1 MDKIA
6 KFLPFLAWIHE
17 IKDKDILKA
26 DLVAGLTVALV
37 LVPQSMA
44 YAQLAGL
51 APQYG
56 LYASFLPVM
65 IAALMGSSRQLGTG
79 PVAVV
84 SLLTAAAIPT
94 IIPPGADMVTYAAY
108 ASLLA
113 FLVGIFQFALGALK
127 LGFVINFLSHPV
139 VVGFTNAA
147 AIIIG
152 TSQLSK
158 VFGVD
163 KGVGEHTY
171 EQVWGVLINASQ
183 HTHAWTLFA
192 AIVAFA
198 IMIGVK
204 QYAPKLPGVLLAVVV
219 TTIISWVMDFGTPV
233 ADGGLGG
240 AIVGS
245 IPEGLPSLTIPNFDF
260 SVINQMIVTA
270 ITIGLIGFMEAI
282 SIAKAMAAQTKQ
294 RLNADQELMG
304 QGLANVVSSFFQ
316 GYAVSGS
323 FSRSAVNISAG
334 AITGFSSVVTAVI
347 VGITLLWLTP
357 LLYHL
362 PQATLAAVIIMA
374 VINLIKF
381 APIMHAWKVE
391 KHDAIVAVTSFVL
404 TLLFAPHLENGIV
417 IGVILSL
424 ALFLYRTMEPRFTEL
439 SAHDGSSM
447 LVNALDNK
455 LERCEVVSIV
465 KYSGSLY
472 FANAGYFEDKI
483 LKLIADKHECL
494 KYIIVDMAGINQIDA
509 SGEDVLTGLLERC
522 SAGGVEIL
530 FARTEGIE
538 SVLKRSSFIDRF
550 GEDRFYERRTDA
562 LRFAWKELGDEEAA
576 SKSPLKH
583 LIS

>member
-1 MDKIA
+1 MNKIA
-6 KFLPFLAWIHE
+6 RFLPFLAWIHE
-17 IKDKDILKA
+17 IKDSGVLKA
-26 DLVAGLTVALV
+26 DAVAGLTVALV

-51 APQYG
+51 PPQHG

-84 SLLTAAAIPT
+84 SLLTAAAVPT
-94 IIPPGADMVTYAAY
+94 ILPEGATMEQYVIY

-152 TSQLSK
+152 TSQLNK
-158 VFGVD
+158 VFGVA
-163 KGVGEHTY
+163 KGEGENTY
-171 EQVWGVLINASQ
+171 EQVWGTLVNATTDTHMVTLGIALI
-183 HTHAWTLFA
+183 
-192 AIVAFA
+192 AFA
-198 IMIGVK
+198 IMIFIK
-204 QYAPKLPGVLLAVVV
+204 KFLPKWPGVLIAVAV
-219 TTIISWVMDFGTPV
+219 TTVISWLTNFGGV
-233 ADGGLGG
+233 VEAGGYGG
-240 AIVGS
+240 AIVGT
-245 IPEGLPSLTIPNFDF
+245 IPEGLPSLVIPSFDF
-260 SVINQMIVTA
+260 SVMNQMMITA

-294 RLNADQELMG
+294 RLDADQELMG
-304 QGLANVVSSFFQ
+304 QGLSNVVSSLFQ

-334 AITGFSSVVTAVI
+334 AVTGFSSVVTAVI
-347 VGITLLWLTP
+347 VGLTLLFLTP

-381 APIMHAWKVE
+381 EPIKHAWKVE
-391 KHDAIVAVTSFVL
+391 KHDAVVAVTSFVL

-424 ALFLYRTMEPRFTEL
+424 ALFLFRTMTPRFIEL
-439 SAHDGSSM
+439 SAHSGSTM
-447 LVNALDNK
+447 FVNALDNK
-455 LERCEVVSIV
+455 IESCEVVSIV

-472 FANAGYFEDKI
+472 FANAGYFEDRM
-483 LKLIADKHECL
+483 LGLIADKQPCI
-494 KYIIVDMAGINQIDA
+494 KYVIVDMAGISQIDA
-509 SGEDVLTGLLERC
+509 SGEEMLSGLLERC
-522 SAGGVEIL
+522 SSNGVEIL
-530 FARTEGIE
+530 FARIEGIDN
-538 SVLKRSSFIDRF
+538 VLKRSGFVDQFGQNRF
-550 GEDRFYERRTDA
+550 FDRRTDA
-562 LRFAWKELGDEEAA
+562 LRYAWKELGDEEAA
-576 SKSPLKH
+576 SNSPLKH

>member
-17 IKDKDILKA
+17 IKDKEILKA

-94 IIPPGADMVTYAAY
+94 IIPAGADMVTYAAY

-127 LGFVINFLSHPV
+127 LGMVINFLSHPV

-152 TSQLSK
+152 TSQLNK

-163 KGVGEHTY
+163 KGLGEHTY
-171 EQVWGVLINASQ
+171 EQVWGTLVNATQFTNS
-183 HTHAWTLFA
+183 WTLFA

-204 QYAPKLPGVLLAVVV
+204 KYAPKLPGVLLAVVV
-219 TTIISWVMDFGTPV
+219 TTIISWAMSFGSPV

-245 IPEGLPSLTIPNFDF
+245 IPEGLPAMIMPNFDF
-260 SVINQMIVTA
+260 SIINQMVITA

-294 RLNADQELMG
+294 RLDADQELMG

-334 AITGFSSVVTAVI
+334 AVTGFSSVVTAVI

-381 APIMHAWKVE
+381 APIVHAWKVE
-391 KHDAIVAVTSFVL
+391 KHDAIVAVASFVL

-424 ALFLYRTMEPRFTEL
+424 VLFLYRTMEPRFTEL
-439 SAHDGSSM
+439 SAHDGS
-447 LVNALDNK
+447 
-455 LERCEVVSIV
+455 
-465 KYSGSLY
+465 
-472 FANAGYFEDKI
+472 
-483 LKLIADKHECL
+483 
-494 KYIIVDMAGINQIDA
+494 
-509 SGEDVLTGLLERC
+509 
-522 SAGGVEIL
+522 
-530 FARTEGIE
+530 
-538 SVLKRSSFIDRF
+538 
-550 GEDRFYERRTDA
+550 
-562 LRFAWKELGDEEAA
+562 
-576 SKSPLKH
+576 
-583 LIS
+583 

>member
-1 MDKIA
+1 MNKIA
-6 KFLPFLAWIHE
+6 RFLPFLAWIGE
-17 IKDKDILKA
+17 IKDSNILKA

-51 APQYG
+51 PPQHG

-84 SLLTAAAIPT
+84 SLLTAAAVPT
-94 IIPPGADMVTYAAY
+94 ILPEGASMEEYVIY

-113 FLVGIFQFALGALK
+113 FMVGIFQFALGALK

-152 TSQLSK
+152 TSQLNK
-158 VFGVD
+158 VFGVA
-163 KGVGEHTY
+163 KGDGEHTY
-171 EQVWGVLINASQ
+171 EQVWGTIINATSD
-183 HTHAWTLFA
+183 THVATLLIA
-192 AIVAFA
+192 LIAFA
-198 IMIGVK
+198 IMIAVK
-204 QYAPKLPGVLLAVVV
+204 KFAPKLPGVLLAVAV
-219 TTIISWVMDFGTPV
+219 TTVIAWLIDFG
-233 ADGGLGG
+233 ASIEAGGYGG
-240 AIVGS
+240 AIVGV
-245 IPEGLPSLTIPNFDF
+245 IPEGLPALTMPGFDF
-260 SVINQMIVTA
+260 SVMNQMIVTA

-294 RLNADQELMG
+294 RLDADQELMG
-304 QGLANVVSSFFQ
+304 QGLSNIVSSFFQ

-347 VGITLLWLTP
+347 VGITLLFLTP

-381 APIMHAWKVE
+381 APIIHAWKVE
-391 KHDAIVAVTSFVL
+391 KHDAIVAVSSFAL

-417 IGVILSL
+417 IGVVLSL
-424 ALFLYRTMEPRFTEL
+424 ALFLYRTMQPRFTEL
-439 SAHDGSSM
+439 SAHSGSTM

-455 LERCEVVSIV
+455 LDRCEVVSIV

-472 FANAGYFEDKI
+472 FGNAGYFEDRM
-483 LKLIADKHECL
+483 LNLIAEKHQCL

-509 SGEDVLTGLLERC
+509 SGEEMLAGLLDRC
-522 SAGGVEIL
+522 SAAGVEIL

-538 SVLKRSSFIDRF
+538 KVLRKSGFMKEY
-550 GEDRFYERRTDA
+550 GEDRFYDRRTDA
-562 LRFAWKELGDEEAA
+562 LRYAWKELGDDEAA
-576 SKSPLKH
+576 SHSPLKH

>member
-1 MDKIA
+1 MNKIA
-6 KFLPFLAWIHE
+6 KFLPFLAWIGE
-17 IKDKDILKA
+17 IRDSNVLKA
-26 DLVAGLTVALV
+26 DMVAGLTVALV

-51 APQYG
+51 PPQHG

-84 SLLTAAAIPT
+84 SLLTAAAVPT
-94 IIPPGADMVTYAAY
+94 ILPEGASMEEYVIY

-152 TSQLSK
+152 TSQLNK
-158 VFGVD
+158 IFGVV
-163 KGVGEHTY
+163 KGDGEHTY
-171 EQVWGVLINASQ
+171 EQVWGTVANAASN
-183 HTHAWTLFA
+183 THMVTLMI
-192 AIVAFA
+192 AILAFA
-198 IMIGVK
+198 IMIAVK
-204 QYAPKLPGVLLAVVV
+204 KFAPKLPGVLLAVAV
-219 TTIISWVMDFGTPV
+219 TTIIAWLIDFGGSVET
-233 ADGGLGG
+233 GGYGG
-240 AIVGS
+240 AIVGF
-245 IPEGLPSLTIPNFDF
+245 IPEGLPPLVIPGFDF
-260 SVINQMIVTA
+260 SIINQMIVTA

-282 SIAKAMAAQTKQ
+282 SIAKAMAAKTKQ
-294 RLNADQELMG
+294 RLDADQELMG
-304 QGLANVVSSFFQ
+304 QGLSNVVSSFFQ

-334 AITGFSSVVTAVI
+334 AVTGFSSVVTAVI
-347 VGITLLWLTP
+347 VGITLLFLTP
-357 LLYHL
+357 LLWHL

-381 APIMHAWKVE
+381 APILHAWKVE
-391 KHDAIVAVTSFVL
+391 KHDAIVAVTAFTL

-439 SAHDGSSM
+439 SAHSGSTM
-447 LVNALDNK
+447 LVNALENK
-455 LERCEVVSIV
+455 LESCEVVSIV
-465 KYSGSLY
+465 KFSGSLY
-472 FANAGYFEDKI
+472 FGNAGYFEDKI
-483 LKLIADKHECL
+483 LKLIADKKQCL
-494 KYIIVDMAGINQIDA
+494 RYVIVDMAGINQIDA
-509 SGEDVLTGLLERC
+509 SGEDVLSGLLDRC
-522 SAGGVEIL
+522 SGAGVEIL

-538 SVLKRSSFIDRF
+538 KVLERSGFMKKY
-550 GEDRFYERRTDA
+550 GKDRFYDRRTDA
-562 LRFAWKELGDEEAA
+562 LRFAWKELGDDEAA

>member
-1 MDKIA
+1 MNKFA
-6 KFLPFLAWIHE
+6 KFLPFLAWINE
-17 IKDKDILKA
+17 IKDRNILKA

-51 APQYG
+51 PPQHG

-84 SLLTAAAIPT
+84 SLLTAAAVPT
-94 IIPPGADMVTYAAY
+94 ILPEGASMEEYVVY

-113 FLVGIFQFALGALK
+113 FMVGIFQFALGALK

-152 TSQLSK
+152 TSQLNK
-158 VFGVD
+158 IFGVV
-163 KGVGEHTY
+163 KGDGEHTY
-171 EQVWGVLINASQ
+171 EQVWGTVINATSD
-183 HTHAWTLFA
+183 THIATLL
-192 AIVAFA
+192 ISVIAFA
-198 IMIGVK
+198 IMIAIK
-204 QYAPKLPGVLLAVVV
+204 KFAPKLPGVLLAVAI
-219 TTIISWVMDFGTPV
+219 TTIIAWLIDFGGS
-233 ADGGLGG
+233 AEAGGYGG
-240 AIVGS
+240 AIVGA
-245 IPEGLPSLTIPNFDF
+245 IPEGLSPLVIPGFDF
-260 SVINQMIVTA
+260 SVMNQMLITA

-294 RLNADQELMG
+294 RLDTDQELIG
-304 QGLANVVSSFFQ
+304 QGLSNVVSSLFQ

-334 AITGFSSVVTAVI
+334 AITGFSSVVTAII
-347 VGITLLWLTP
+347 VGITLLFLTP

-381 APIMHAWKVE
+381 APITHAWKVE
-391 KHDAIVAVTSFVL
+391 KHDAIVAIASFVL
-404 TLLFAPHLENGIV
+404 TILFAPHLENGIV

-424 ALFLYRTMEPRFTEL
+424 ALFLYRTMQPRFTEL
-439 SAHDGSSM
+439 SAHSGSTM

-455 LERCEVVSIV
+455 LDRCEVVSIV

-472 FANAGYFEDKI
+472 FGNAGYFEDRM
-483 LKLIADKHECL
+483 LNLIADKHQCL

-509 SGEDVLTGLLERC
+509 SGEEMLSGLLDRC
-522 SAGGVEIL
+522 SAAGVEIL

-538 SVLKRSSFIDRF
+538 KVLKNSGFMDKH
-550 GEDRFYERRTDA
+550 GENRFYERRTDA
-562 LRFAWKELGDEEAA
+562 LRFAWKELGDDEAA

>member
-1 MDKIA
+1 MNKIA
-6 KFLPFLAWIHE
+6 RFLPFLAWIGE
-17 IKDKDILKA
+17 IRDSNVLKA
-26 DLVAGLTVALV
+26 DMVAGLTVALV

-51 APQYG
+51 PPQHG

-84 SLLTAAAIPT
+84 SLLTAAAVPT
-94 IIPPGADMVTYAAY
+94 ILPEGASMEEYVIY

-152 TSQLSK
+152 TSQLNK
-158 VFGVD
+158 IFGVV
-163 KGVGEHTY
+163 KGDGDHTY
-171 EQVWGVLINASQ
+171 EQVWGTVANAASN
-183 HTHAWTLFA
+183 THMVTLMIA
-192 AIVAFA
+192 LLAFA
-198 IMIGVK
+198 IMIAVK
-204 QYAPKLPGVLLAVVV
+204 KYAPKLPGVLLAVAV
-219 TTIISWVMDFGTPV
+219 TTIIAWLIDFGGSVET
-233 ADGGLGG
+233 GGYGG
-240 AIVGS
+240 AIVGF
-245 IPEGLPSLTIPNFDF
+245 IPEGLPPLVIPGFDF

-282 SIAKAMAAQTKQ
+282 SIAKAMAAKTKQ
-294 RLNADQELMG
+294 RLDADQELMG
-304 QGLANVVSSFFQ
+304 QGLSNVVSSFFQ

-334 AITGFSSVVTAVI
+334 AVTGFSSVVTAVI
-347 VGITLLWLTP
+347 VGITLLFLTP
-357 LLYHL
+357 LLWHL

-381 APIMHAWKVE
+381 APILHAWKVE
-391 KHDAIVAVTSFVL
+391 KHDAIVAVTAFTL

-439 SAHDGSSM
+439 SAHSGSTM
-447 LVNALDNK
+447 LVNALENK
-455 LERCEVVSIV
+455 LESCEVVSIV
-465 KYSGSLY
+465 KFSGSLY
-472 FANAGYFEDKI
+472 FGNAGYFEDKI
-483 LKLIADKHECL
+483 LKLIADKKQCL
-494 KYIIVDMAGINQIDA
+494 RYVIVDMAGINQIDA
-509 SGEDVLTGLLERC
+509 SGEDVLAGLLDRC
-522 SAGGVEIL
+522 SGAGVEIL

-538 SVLKRSSFIDRF
+538 KVLERSGFMKKY
-550 GEDRFYERRTDA
+550 GKDRFYDRRTDA
-562 LRFAWKELGDEEAA
+562 LRFAWKELGDDEAA